1 MCNSYK
7 CLSCNHYIGC
17 KWSIIKV
24 MPNSIEDHPER
35 RKVDKLLMSGKS
47 VRFVAANV
55 SPRVSPSVVQRY
67 RDKATKRMMDKRSQ
81 AIVSKAVSSVV
92 QSSPSVSMEV
102 AQQAVNGVIAARE
115 TAASPI
121 LQRLKQRQ
129 ARRERW
135 LDLVEREDDVRGFV
149 ALDMAEGKDIDLEAR
164 LTGALDAPQTT
175 HTTNIMV
182 VMPHDRAEQLQDDD
196 VIDIA
201 EV

>member
-1 MCNSYK
+1 MAN
-7 CLSCNHYIGC
+7 I
-17 KWSIIKV
+17 
-24 MPNSIEDHPER
+24 IEDHPEK
-35 RKVDKLLMSGKS
+35 RKIDKFLMAGKS
-47 VRFVAANV
+47 VRWIAANV
-55 SPRVSPSVVQRY
+55 SPAVSHSVVQRY
-67 RDKATKRMMDKRSQ
+67 RDRATQRMVDKRSQ
-81 AIVSKAVSSVV
+81 AIVSKAVSVMSQPALNVPMSVV
-92 QSSPSVSMEV
+92 QNVVTDTVRAKES
-102 AQQAVNGVIAARE
+102 
-115 TAASPI
+115 AASPI